1 MEMRRRD
8 LLQGAAAGAAAC
20 SLASSSFL
28 KSAFA
33 ADDIVVARIYDQT
46 GDLSIYGK
54 PMVECFDLA
63 IEEINAR
70 GGLLG
75 RRLRTVDYDP
85 RSNLRLYELYAERVV
100 LEDRAVVVHA
110 GITSASREVIRPI
123 FRKNDTLYFYST
135 FYEGGVCD
143 RNFFATGT
151 TPAQTVEKLVP
162 YCIKRFGP
170 RIYTLAADYNYGRIT
185 ADWVTKFARENN
197 GEVVVTEFFPLGAF
211 DFVDAIRNIQ
221 KTKPDLVMSVLIGD
235 AQMSFYRQWAS
246 AGMKREIPIAST
258 TFGAGQENAILNA
271 DVSDG
276 IIISW
281 GYFEDLQT
289 PSSKAFLQRYR
300 AKYGIQHAYMLE
312 PPVATYEGV
321 LLWAKAVERAG
332 SLDRLKVIEALEDG
346 ISIDGPTGKVL
357 IDPKTHHC
365 SRSTFIAESRERGFQ
380 VLETFEN
387 QFPADT
393 SAVCDLEANP
403 DDNTHYKIK
412 I

>member
-8 LLQGAAAGAAAC
+8 VLQGAAAGAAAC

-46 GDLSIYGK
+46 GGLDYGK
-54 PMVECFDLA
+54 PMGECFDLA
-63 IEEINAR
+63 IAEINAR

-75 RRLRTVDYDP
+75 RRLRTVHYDP

-123 FRKNDTLYFYST
+123 FRKNHTLYFYST
-135 FYEGGVCD
+135 MYEGGVCD

-170 RIYTLAADYNYGRIT
+170 KIYTLAADYNYGRIT
-185 ADWVTKFARENN
+185 ADWVTKFAREND
-197 GEVVVTEFFPLGAF
+197 GEVVATEFFPLGVF

-221 KTKPDLVMSVLIGD
+221 KTKPDLVMAVLVGN
-235 AQMSFYRQWAS
+235 AQMSFFRQWVS
-246 AGMKREIPIAST
+246 AGMKRKIPIAAT
-258 TFGAGQENAILNA
+258 TFNAGKAVLSPDE
-271 DVSDG
+271 SDG
-276 IIISW
+276 IIIAL

-289 PSSKAFLQRYR
+289 PSNKAFLQRYR
-300 AKYGIQHAYMLE
+300 TKYGVQHAYLMEL
-312 PPVATYEGV
+312 PVATYEGI
-321 LLWAKAVERAG
+321 LLWANAVERAG
-332 SLDRLKVIEALEDG
+332 SLDRLKVIEALEDR

-365 SRSTFIAESRERGFQ
+365 SRNTFIVESRERGFQ

-403 DDNTHYKIK
+403 DDNTHYKVK